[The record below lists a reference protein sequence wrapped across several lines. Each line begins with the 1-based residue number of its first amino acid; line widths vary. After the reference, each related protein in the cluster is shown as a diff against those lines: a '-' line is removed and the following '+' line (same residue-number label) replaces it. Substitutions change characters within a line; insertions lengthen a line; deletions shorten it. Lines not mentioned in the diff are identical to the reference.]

1 MNLQEKQELVK
12 SHKDESIAALDK
24 YLDCLYNT
32 TNKFLT
38 DKGELNE
45 ALFDSEKVTNFVK
58 ELIEDEEKYE
68 NVRRKIIDND
78 FNLSLTEVNLVALS
92 FVFVDTRLKNYIES
106 FQKVRKEISPLITQ
120 LMSADSN
127 LKN

>member
-1 MNLQEKQELVK
+1 LVK

-45 ALFDSEKVTNFVK
+45 ALFDSEKVANFVK
-58 ELIEDEEKYE
+58 ELIEDEGKYE

-92 FVFVDTRLKNYIES
+92 FVFVDTRLKNYIKS
-106 FQKVRKEISPLITQ
+106 FQKVREEISPLITQ
-120 LMSADSN
+120 LTSADSN